1 VIACDRSNIRLS
13 AGWRL
18 CEGLMI
24 EDTLASAEHRMQSA
38 VTALDR
44 ELNAVR
50 TGRARPALVETLK
63 VDYYGTPT
71 PLNQM
76 ASINAPEP
84 RLITIQPWDKSQ
96 LGTIEKAIQKSD
108 LGLTPT
114 NDGNIIRLA
123 IPALTEDR
131 RKELVKVV
139 HKKVEDGR
147 VAVRNVRR
155 DSLEEL
161 RKLQHDK
168 QISDDDERRAQD
180 RLQKLTDKWIAEIDR
195 HGQAKEQELLE
206 V

>member
-1 VIACDRSNIRLS
+1 
-13 AGWRL
+13 
-18 CEGLMI
+18 MI
-24 EDTLASAEHRMQSA
+24 EDVLQSAEHRMQGA
-38 VTALDR
+38 VQALDR
-44 ELNAVR
+44 ELATVR
-50 TGRARPALVETLK
+50 TGRARPALVESLK
-63 VDYYGTPT
+63 VEYYGTPT

-76 ASINAPEP
+76 ATINAPEP
-84 RLITIQPWDKSQ
+84 RMITIQPWDKTQ

-131 RKELVKVV
+131 RKELAKLV
-139 HKKVEDGR
+139 HKKSEDGR

-155 DSLEEL
+155 DCLEEL

-168 QISDDDERRAQD
+168 QISDDDERRAQE
-180 RLQKLTDKWIAEIDR
+180 RLQKVTDKYIAEIEK
-195 HGQAKEQELLE
+195 HGQTKEQELLE

>member
-1 VIACDRSNIRLS
+1 
-13 AGWRL
+13 
-18 CEGLMI
+18 MI
-24 EDTLASAEHRMQSA
+24 DDTLKSAEHRMQSA

-44 ELNAVR
+44 EMNTVR
-50 TGRARPALVETLK
+50 TGRAQPALVETLK

-76 ASINAPEP
+76 AAINAPEP
-84 RLITIQPWDKSQ
+84 RMITIQPWDKTQ

-139 HKKVEDGR
+139 HKKAEDGR

-168 QISDDDERRAQD
+168 EISDDDERRAQE
-180 RLQKLTDKWIAEIDR
+180 RLQKLTDKYVAEIDK
-195 HGQAKEQELLE
+195 HGHAKEQELLE